1 MYGRNNPGDC
11 LFPLIMGS
19 LYSSVAFFI
28 IATEEI
34 NWQTIGVCLLA
45 FIVGAAHIYYGV
57 RLQLNKK

>member
-57 RLQLNKK
+57 RLLLYK